1 MLRFLAF
8 MFVVT
13 ASLLMQGEPAA
24 AHESRFAQL
33 TTVSEG
39 PTGSPYLEMSAVDVD
54 GYSSETGCCMA
65 SCAPCKLPLPER
77 IGAAATAPSESSAVQ
92 ISADDC
98 YGSNIPDHEPPVP
111 KPYLV

>member
-24 AHESRFAQL
+24 AHENRFAQL
-33 TTVSEG
+33 TTVSEDA
-39 PTGSPYLEMSAVDVD
+39 SESAYLELSAVDVD
-54 GYSSETGCCMA
+54 GCSSETGCCMA